1 MASSFSIS
9 PSRFSG
15 LSDSA
20 LLAEIRS
27 HTGSDDEA
35 SSILGCMER
44 LGSDPSIGRY
54 EMTPRKSNRTYRDAP
69 PVAWSVRAVRP
80 EE

>member
-9 PSRFSG
+9 RSRFSAF
-15 LSDSA
+15 SDSA
-20 LLAEIRS
+20 LIDEIRL
-27 HTGSDDEA
+27 HTSSETEA

-44 LGSDPSIGRY
+44 LGDDPSIRYY
-54 EMTPRKSNRTYRDAP
+54 EMTPKQNHRTYRDAP

-80 EE
+80 